1 MKSCDINQGFESK
14 VSNFPFDVLNTCI
27 IPYTNYHFSENYT
40 MIKINLDHEKYSLF
54 SVKIQKHLR
63 ILSCLGVSI
72 RNTSHPF
79 IINTSEVPINRDL

>member
-1 MKSCDINQGFESK
+1 
-14 VSNFPFDVLNTCI
+14 
-27 IPYTNYHFSENYT
+27 
-40 MIKINLDHEKYSLF
+40 MIKINLDHKKYSLF

-63 ILSCLGVSI
+63 SLSCLGVSV

>member
-1 MKSCDINQGFESK
+1 
-14 VSNFPFDVLNTCI
+14 
-27 IPYTNYHFSENYT
+27 
-40 MIKINLDHEKYSLF
+40 MIKISLDHEKYSLF

-79 IINTSEVPINRDL
+79 IINTSEVPINRNI